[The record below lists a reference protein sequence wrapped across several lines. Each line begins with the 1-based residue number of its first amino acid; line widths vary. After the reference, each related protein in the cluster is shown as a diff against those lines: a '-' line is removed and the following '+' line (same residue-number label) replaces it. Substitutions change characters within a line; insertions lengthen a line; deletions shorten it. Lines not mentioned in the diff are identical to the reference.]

1 VTFTYRGDGASQ
13 TVNSSS
19 PCADGTVDDCLRPAS
34 ISFKLH
40 RSRGTRVVRV
50 AAHVNGEPALT
61 RSGRD
66 LRRITLRGLP
76 RDGRMGVRIV
86 ATHSTGAKV
95 VSSRSWNGCAKTR
108 PRVRVVRPR

>member
-1 VTFTYRGDGASQ
+1 M
-13 TVNSSS
+13 
-19 PCADGTVDDCLRPAS
+19 
-34 ISFKLH
+34 SFKLH
-40 RSRGTRVVRV
+40 RSRGTRIVRV
-50 AAHVNGEPALT
+50 ATYVNGSPAVS

-66 LRRITLRGLP
+66 LGRIKLTGLP

-95 VSSRSWNGCAKTR
+95 VSSRSWNGCKKSR